1 MELVRIRHVDNQ
13 LSWTIVEDDEPVTV
27 LRDWIIHLEE
37 LHFSPNT
44 IEAYARHVARLG
56 TYLTAVGKPITE
68 ITVNDYDRFLQW
80 LPLVLNEPDALAGI
94 TVFDRSHR
102 YRLSATL
109 KNQIHLAVKSLYRYL
124 AGMDGVQFVRS
135 NYSNHHGG
143 LNSYQPFLE
152 HINQRRSV
160 RQKDRYLSG
169 DLARAQKKIIEKRLK
184 PEDVLTLIQHCHLMR
199 DAFLITLLY
208 NTGMRLGEALGLRHT
223 DVDIKD
229 HVIWIVP
236 RADNENFARAKGGR
250 TRGIPVMPYVTNM
263 YEEYIVS
270 EEYAPCFESGTPY
283 VFCNVKAG
291 RIGRALSRSYAQN
304 LCEALSKRTGVYFN
318 WHMFRH
324 THASE
329 AIADGYNLIQ
339 VADRLGHAS
348 PQTTVDFYRHL
359 FSKEVRKLHLA
370 GPKSV
375 QKRLEEFNQAKL
387 LNERAARWI

>member
-1 MELVRIRHVDNQ
+1 MELVRIRHLDNR
-13 LSWTIVEDDEPVTV
+13 LCWTIVDEGQPVTA
-27 LRDWIIHLEE
+27 LRDWIVYLEE
-37 LHFSPNT
+37 LHLSPNT

-56 TYLTAVGKPITE
+56 TYLNAVGKDLTD
-68 ITVNDYDRFLQW
+68 ITVNDYNRFLQW
-80 LPLVLNEPDALAGI
+80 LPLALNRADGSI
-94 TVFDRSHR
+94 GVSVFDRNHR
-102 YRLSATL
+102 FRLSATQ

-124 AGMDGVQFVRS
+124 SGIDGVGFTQSTV
-135 NYSNHHGG
+135 SNHHTG
-143 LNSYQPFLE
+143 LISYRPFLE

-169 DLARAQKKIIEKRLK
+169 DLARVQKKITERRLK
-184 PEDVLTLIQHCHLMR
+184 PEDVLTLIEHCHLLR

-208 NTGMRLGEALGLRHT
+208 NTGMRIGEALGLRHT
-223 DVDIKD
+223 DVDIEE

-236 RADNENFARAKGGR
+236 RDDNENGARAKSGK
-250 TRGIPVMPYVTNM
+250 TRAIPVMPYVIHM
-263 YEEYIVS
+263 YEDYMMS
-270 EEYAPCFESGTPY
+270 DEYAESFESGTQY

-291 RIGRALSRSYAQN
+291 KIGRALSRSYAQN
-304 LCEALSKRTGVYFN
+304 LCDALTRRTRIAFN

-359 FSKEVRKLHLA
+359 FSKEVRKLHLS
-370 GPKSV
+370 GPESV

-387 LNERAARWI
+387 ISERALQWI

>member
-1 MELVRIRHVDNQ
+1 MNLVRIRHVDNQ
-13 LSWTIVEDDEPVTV
+13 LSWTIVDDGEPVTV
-27 LRDWIIHLEE
+27 LRDWIVFLEE

-44 IEAYARHVARLG
+44 IEAYARHAARLG
-56 TYLTAVGKPITE
+56 TYLNAVGKALTD
-68 ITVNDYDRFLQW
+68 ITVNDYNRFLQW
-80 LPLVLNEPDALAGI
+80 LPLALNNPDGHVGV

-102 YRLSATL
+102 FRLSATH
-109 KNQIHLAVKSLYRYL
+109 KNQIHLAIKSLYRYL
-124 AGMDGVQFVRS
+124 SGIDGMRFVESPVS
-135 NYSNHHGG
+135 NRHGG
-143 LNSYQPFLE
+143 VYSYQPFLE
-152 HINQRRSV
+152 HINQRRTV

-169 DLARAQKKIIEKRLK
+169 DLARVQKKITEKRLK

-208 NTGMRLGEALGLRHT
+208 NTGMRIGEALGLRHT
-223 DVDIKD
+223 DVDIEE

-236 RADNENFARAKGGR
+236 RSDNENGARAKSGK
-250 TRGIPVMPYVTNM
+250 TRAIPVMPYVTNM
-263 YEEYIVS
+263 YEDFMMS
-270 EEYAPCFESGTPY
+270 EEYAGCFESGTSY

-291 RIGRALSRSYAQN
+291 TIGRALSRSYAQN
-304 LCEALSKRTGVYFN
+304 LCEALSRRTDVYFN

-359 FSKEVRKLHLA
+359 FSKEVRKLHLT
-370 GPKSV
+370 GPQSV

-387 LNERAARWI
+387 LNERATRWI

>member
-1 MELVRIRHVDNQ
+1 MELARIRHTDGR
-13 LSWTIVEDDEPVTV
+13 LSWTVVADDEPVPA
-27 LRDWIIHLEE
+27 LRDWIVHLEE
-37 LHFSPNT
+37 LNFSPNT
-44 IEAYARHVARLG
+44 IEAYARHVVRLG
-56 TYLTAVGKPITE
+56 TYLNAFGKVLTD
-68 ITVNDYDRFLQW
+68 ITVNDYNRFLQW
-80 LPLVLNEPDALAGI
+80 LPLALNDPSPDTGI

-102 YRLSATL
+102 FRLSASQ

-124 AGMDGVQFVRS
+124 SGVDAVQFGVSSSSTRHAGMVG
-135 NYSNHHGG
+135 
-143 LNSYQPFLE
+143 YQPFFD

-169 DLARAQKKIIEKRLK
+169 DLTRAQKKITDKRLQ

-208 NTGMRLGEALGLRHT
+208 NTGIRIGEALGLHHS
-223 DVDIKD
+223 DID
-229 HVIWIVP
+229 IEEHAIWIVP
-236 RADNENFARAKGGR
+236 RCDNENGARAKSGK

-263 YEEYIVS
+263 YEDYMMS
-270 EEYAPCFESGTPY
+270 EEYAPCFESGTAY

-304 LCEALSKRTGVYFN
+304 LCAALSKRAGVSFN

-329 AIADGYNLIQ
+329 AIAEGYNLIQ

-359 FSKEVRKLHLA
+359 FSKELRKLHLK
-370 GPKSV
+370 GPQSV
-375 QKRLEEFNQAKL
+375 QKRLEEFNEAKL
-387 LNERAARWI
+387 LDERAARWI